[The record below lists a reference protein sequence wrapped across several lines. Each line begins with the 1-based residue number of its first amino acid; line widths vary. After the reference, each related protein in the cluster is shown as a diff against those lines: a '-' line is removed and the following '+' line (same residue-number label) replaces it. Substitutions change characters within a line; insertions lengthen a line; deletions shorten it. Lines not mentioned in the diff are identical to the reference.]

1 MTDVTTIKVQGQTVW
16 FEALTDDQ
24 VDDALTHMPPTQQ
37 RILGLAGRGLGN
49 KEICAQLGIKASTLA
64 SYKKQKLFH
73 DCFYTMAQLH
83 TAITTATVKKV
94 AQADALDSYLNIRT
108 LATVPP
114 DATAAE
120 KRVALRANETILRLA
135 GSFESE
141 AVLSPAVSIGQ
152 MLINL
157 DREHGR
163 APEPWENTPAVLPQ
177 WKR

>member
-1 MTDVTTIKVQGQTVW
+1 
-16 FEALTDDQ
+16 
-24 VDDALTHMPPTQQ
+24 
-37 RILGLAGRGLGN
+37 
-49 KEICAQLGIKASTLA
+49 
-64 SYKKQKLFH
+64 
-73 DCFYTMAQLH
+73 MAQLH
-83 TAITTATVKKV
+83 AAITTATVKKV

-108 LATVPP
+108 LSTVPP

-120 KRVALRANETILRLA
+120 KRVALSANEAILRLA

-157 DREHGR
+157 GREHGR
-163 APEPWENTPAVLPQ
+163 TPEPWENTPAVLPQ

>member
-16 FEALTDDQ
+16 YEELTDDQ

-49 KEICAQLGIKASTLA
+49 KEICEHLHIKPATLVA
-64 SYKKQKLFH
+64 YKKQKLFH
-73 DCFYTMAQLH
+73 DRFYTMAQLH
-83 TAITTATVKKV
+83 TAVTIATVKKV
-94 AQADALDSYLNIRT
+94 AQADALDSYLNIRS
-108 LATVPP
+108 LSTVPP
-114 DATAAE
+114 EATAAE
-120 KRVALRANETILRLA
+120 KRVALSANEAILRLA
-135 GSFESE
+135 GSFEAE

-152 MLINL
+152 LLINL
-157 DREHGR
+157 AGEHGR

>member
-1 MTDVTTIKVQGQTVW
+1 MTETTTIVSGQTV
-16 FEALTDDQ
+16 FFHELSDVEMDSALQTLPTTQ
-24 VDDALTHMPPTQQ
+24 VK
-37 RILGLAGRGLGN
+37 ILVLAGQGLSS
-49 KEICAQLGIKASTLA
+49 KEICGETGIKTSTLTA
-64 SYKKQKLFH
+64 YKKQKLFH
-73 DCFYTMAQLH
+73 DRFYTMAQLH
-83 TAITTATVKKV
+83 TAVTTATVKKV

-120 KRVALRANETILRLA
+120 QRVALSANETILRLA

-152 MLINL
+152 ILVNL

-163 APEPWENTPAVLPQ
+163 HPEPWADALPQ
-177 WKR
+177 

>member
-16 FEALTDDQ
+16 FEALTDEQ
-24 VDDALTHMPPTQQ
+24 VDTALTHMPPTQQ

-49 KEICAQLGIKASTLA
+49 KEICAQLGIKPATLVA
-64 SYKKQKLFH
+64 YKRQKLFH
-73 DCFYTMAQLH
+73 DCFYTMGQLH

-108 LATVPP
+108 LSTVPP

-120 KRVALRANETILRLA
+120 KRVALSANEAILRLA

-141 AVLSPAVSIGQ
+141 AVLSPANLIGQ
-152 MLINL
+152 IIVNL

-163 APEPWENTPAVLPQ
+163 QPEPWADALPQ

>member
-1 MTDVTTIKVQGQTVW
+1 MAETTTIKVQGQTVW
-16 FEALTDDQ
+16 FEALTDEQ

-49 KEICAQLGIKASTLA
+49 KEICEHLHIKPATLV

-83 TAITTATVKKV
+83 TSVTTATVKKV

-108 LATVPP
+108 LSTVPP

-120 KRVALRANETILRLA
+120 KRVALSANETILRLA

-141 AVLSPAVSIGQ
+141 EALSPAATIGQ
-152 MLINL
+152 ILINL
-157 DREHGR
+157 DRDHGR
-163 APEPWENTPAVLPQ
+163 APQPWENTPAVLPQ

>member
-1 MTDVTTIKVQGQTVW
+1 MG
-16 FEALTDDQ
+16 
-24 VDDALTHMPPTQQ
+24 
-37 RILGLAGRGLGN
+37 
-49 KEICAQLGIKASTLA
+49 
-64 SYKKQKLFH
+64 
-73 DCFYTMAQLH
+73 QLH

-108 LATVPP
+108 LSTVPP

-120 KRVALRANETILRLA
+120 KRVALSANEAILRLA

-141 AVLSPAVSIGQ
+141 AVQSPANLIGQ
-152 MLINL
+152 IIVNL

-163 APEPWENTPAVLPQ
+163 APQPWENTPAVLPQ